1 MIHMLYELVIL
12 EGDSCTVLFMSNSR
26 SQCIDAIDNEVRHM
40 MMLYHMKS
48 LHLTL
53 LKEGSIEEEFD
64 ICI

>member
-1 MIHMLYELVIL
+1 MLYELVIL
-12 EGDSCTVLFMSNSR
+12 EGNSCTVLFMSNSR
-26 SQCIDAIDNEVRHM
+26 SQFIDAIDNELQHM